1 LKKAG
6 EETYADEIDLSTLIH
21 PLEWSL
27 ILKIGR
33 FPEVFIEA
41 AENLKPNAI
50 AEYANDLANCF
61 NSFYAAVPVIQAE
74 TPTLR
79 AARLALVDAIRITL
93 RNALQLLGIEAP
105 ARM

>member
-1 LKKAG
+1 
-6 EETYADEIDLSTLIH
+6 
-21 PLEWSL
+21 
-27 ILKIGR
+27 
-33 FPEVFIEA
+33 VFIEA